1 MITAL
6 GKVNV
11 EQDCHLV
18 VERWEMKM
26 RRRMD
31 VVSFHRHK
39 TGELPPD
46 EMEYVELQRG
56 ESGNRLGVQT
66 SRHRAV

>member
-1 MITAL
+1 
-6 GKVNV
+6 
-11 EQDCHLV
+11 
-18 VERWEMKM
+18 
-26 RRRMD
+26 MD
-31 VVSFHRHK
+31 VESFLRHK

-56 ESGNRLGVQT
+56 ESGNKLGVQT